1 LTIGVDGNGASGTL
15 YFDDIRLYPFERE
28 FITLAEPNNAGLIG
42 HWKFDEGTGTIAF
55 DSSGLGNDGTL
66 GGDPQWVA
74 GTKGGAL
81 DLDGIGDY
89 VAIDGIADDITTNTF
104 TVSAWI
110 KTTQTGDGNVIG
122 ANHGGSSHD
131 FIFGVDQGNLLVE
144 ADSVNL
150 YPPAINDDQWH
161 FIVYVRDGSTAY
173 AYVDGVLRGTETPSG
188 DPAGEDRWS
197 IGQEWDSSDSSD
209 PSDEYEGMVD
219 DVRFYNYALSYG
231 EVAWLA
237 GRTEPFDKPF

>member
-1 LTIGVDGNGASGTL
+1 
-15 YFDDIRLYPFERE
+15 
-28 FITLAEPNNAGLIG
+28 
-42 HWKFDEGTGTIAF
+42 IAF

-74 GTKGGAL
+74 GIKGGAL
-81 DLDGIGDY
+81 DLDGIDDY
-89 VAIDGIADDITTNTF
+89 VAIDGVADDITTNTF

-122 ANHGGSSHD
+122 SNSGGSHD
-131 FIFGVDQGNLLVE
+131 FVFGVDQGFLLVE
-144 ADSVNL
+144 SNSLNL

-161 FIVYVRDGSTAY
+161 MITYVRDGSTAY
-173 AYVDGVLRGTETPSG
+173 AYVDGALRGTEIATG
-188 DPAGEDRWS
+188 NPAADTRWS

-209 PSDEYEGMVD
+209 PSDEFDGTVD
-219 DVRFYNYALSYG
+219 DVRFYNYALSPA
-231 EVAWLA
+231 EVAWLT